1 MSNLYLQKEL
11 SDSKNCPPASEKP
24 IHQLIHCRETTL
36 GNDLIIRR
44 ALPHRERRMIGA
56 WCFLD
61 HFGPLTLN
69 NHKSMDVPPHPH
81 IGLQTVTWLIS
92 GHILHRDSLGHK
104 QIISPGELNLMTAG
118 KGIAHSEES
127 VPDNSKLLHGVQLW
141 IALPD
146 KNRHDEPSF
155 SHYASLPIHKQDG
168 LVITLLAGSMFNK
181 EAPTQIFSPLIGLD
195 IQVSEDTH
203 ASVIPLEKHFE
214 YGILVLNGSLNIE
227 DVEVNIGSLLYLGCG
242 RDILSLSAKKNT
254 HCILIGGTPFEEE
267 VLMWW
272 NFVARSKSELTQA
285 TEDWRNHKLFG
296 DVQGYIGN
304 RLDIPL
310 PPWK

>member
-11 SDSKNCPPASEKP
+11 SSSKNCPPSSEKP
-24 IHQLIHCRETTL
+24 IHQVIHCRETTL

-61 HFGPLTLN
+61 HFGPLALN
-69 NHKSMDVPPHPH
+69 GNKGMNVAPHPH

-92 GHILHRDSLGHK
+92 GNILHRDSLGHK

-127 VPDNSKLLHGVQLW
+127 VHENPALLHGVQLW

-146 KNRHDEPSF
+146 QNRHDEPSF
-155 SHYASLPIHKQDG
+155 SHYSSLPIHKQDG
-168 LVITLLAGSMFNK
+168 LTMTLLAGNLFNK
-181 EAPTQIFSPLIGLD
+181 SAPTHIFSPLIGLD
-195 IQVSEDTH
+195 IHVSEDTH
-203 ASVIPLEKHFE
+203 ASVIPLDMHFE
-214 YGILVLNGSLNIE
+214 YGILVLSGSVNIE
-227 DVEVNIGSLLYLGCG
+227 NVEVSVGSLLYLGCG
-242 RDILSLSAKKNT
+242 RDKLSLSAKQNT

-267 VLMWW
+267 VLIWW
-272 NFVARSKSELTQA
+272 NFVARTKKEITQA
-285 TEDWRNHKLFG
+285 TEDWQNHKFFG
-296 DVQGYIGN
+296 EVQGYTGE